1 MSSQIKG
8 KVGLKTSNYRE
19 NQKFWHSPT
28 DIQVT
33 QWIFDTEDSEGQIP
47 SERMVLVASMGR
59 FDLTLGSFCFFSPP
73 IVSSSQ
79 LDKEKWDS
87 TSYVASI
94 LSCKRWSFAYGHRSY
109 WLCSFNSV
117 CVSCSVVSNSLRFH
131 GLKFTR
137 LLCPWQF
144 PGKNT
149 GVGCHSFL
157 QGIFPTQGLNLGLLH
172 CRQIL

>member
-79 LDKEKWDS
+79 LDKGKWDS
-87 TSYVASI
+87 SSYVASI
-94 LSCKRWSFAYGHRSY
+94 LSCKR
-109 WLCSFNSV
+109 
-117 CVSCSVVSNSLRFH
+117 
-131 GLKFTR
+131 
-137 LLCPWQF
+137 
-144 PGKNT
+144 
-149 GVGCHSFL
+149 
-157 QGIFPTQGLNLGLLH
+157 
-172 CRQIL
+172 